1 MTSRT
6 REAPVRPLLDRMG
19 TMLIKSMGSTK
30 LIKSRGST
38 KLINVIHVTLLA
50 YVPPDNGCWS
60 TISSKTRWSPAS
72 GARAACP
79 PPARSA
85 SRATL

>member
-1 MTSRT
+1 MV
-6 REAPVRPLLDRMG
+6 AIM
-19 TMLIKSMGSTK
+19 IKVMGSTTM
-30 LIKSRGST
+30 IKSRGST
-38 KLINVIHVTLLA
+38 KLINVIDVTLLV

-72 GARAACP
+72 DARAACP